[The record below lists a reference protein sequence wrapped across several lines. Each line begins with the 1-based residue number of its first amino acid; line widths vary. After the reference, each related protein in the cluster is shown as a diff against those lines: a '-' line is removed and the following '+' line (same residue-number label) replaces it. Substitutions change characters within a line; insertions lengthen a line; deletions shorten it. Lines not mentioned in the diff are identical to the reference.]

1 MTKHK
6 EADIKGVVVL
16 SDAPAAPADGRKS
29 YLARQS
35 RDNLTRAVFLLAWP
49 VIVEM
54 ALQSTVGIA
63 DVAMVGRL
71 GPAAIAAIGLG
82 NQIYMLALTVFAA
95 VRTGT
100 TVLIARLT
108 GAGDRIGA
116 NRAARQS
123 LLLATYISVLIMILG
138 LLFPAAGLRMLGAGP
153 DVIEVGVGY
162 MRWKAVSAVFAII
175 LMTCTG
181 ILRGSGDTLTSM
193 YANTTVNVLNIALN
207 WVFIFGNLGMPAM
220 GASGAGF
227 STMLARAVGA
237 AIMLAVLLRG
247 STGVRLKVWD
257 DNRPHFETIRRV
269 LGVGLPA
276 AMEQLFL
283 RGAQVF
289 FTMILTGMGT
299 NIYAAHQIALR
310 ADSVAFMPGMGFA
323 VAATTLVGQNLG
335 ANQPGVARRAGF
347 LTIYM
352 CVAMMSAIGVL
363 LFLFAVP
370 IVGFFTTEPEV
381 IVEGARVMRIMAFA
395 MPFMATARVAAGALR
410 GAGDTKYVMWGTGVS
425 IWVARLGL
433 AYVFVQVFGR
443 GLPGAWMAMFADHI
457 ARALIFGVRYYQG
470 RWQHIEV

>member
-1 MTKHK
+1 MN
-6 EADIKGVVVL
+6 DD
-16 SDAPAAPADGRKS
+16 SSAPGGARKS
-29 YLARQS
+29 QLARQS
-35 RDNLTRAVFLLAWP
+35 RDNLTKAVFLLAWP
-49 VIVEM
+49 VIIEM

-63 DVAMVGRL
+63 DIAMVGRL

-108 GAGDRIGA
+108 GAGDRMGA

-123 LLLATYISVLIMILG
+123 LLLATYISLVLMVLG
-138 LLFPAAGLRMLGAGP
+138 LLFPVAGLRMLGAGS

-175 LMTCTG
+175 LMTSTG

-193 YANTTVNVLNIALN
+193 YANTTVNILNIALN

-220 GASGAGF
+220 GAAGAGF
-227 STMLARAVGA
+227 ATMVARAVGS
-237 AIMLAVLLRG
+237 AIMLAVLFKG
-247 STGVRLKVWD
+247 STGVRLKIWD
-257 DNRPHFETIRRV
+257 DNRPHLETIRRV
-269 LGVGLPA
+269 LSVGLPA

-289 FTMILTGMGT
+289 FTMILTGLGT
-299 NIYAAHQIALR
+299 NMYAAHQIALR

-335 ANQPGVARRAGF
+335 AKQPAIARRAGY
-347 LTIYM
+347 LTIYL
-352 CVAMMSAIGVL
+352 CVVMMSGIGVL
-363 LFLFAVP
+363 LFLFATP

-381 IVEGARVMRIMAFA
+381 ITEGAKVMRIMAFA

-410 GAGDTKYVMWGTGVS
+410 GAGDTRYVMWGTGAS

-433 AYVFVQVFGR
+433 GFVFVQWFNW
-443 GLPGAWMAMFADHI
+443 GLVGAWMAMFADHVV
-457 ARALIFGVRYYQG
+457 RALVFGVRYYRGKWQG
-470 RWQHIEV
+470 IEI

>member
-1 MTKHK
+1 M
-6 EADIKGVVVL
+6 
-16 SDAPAAPADGRKS
+16 SDTSAAPEGERKS
-29 YLARQS
+29 RLAHQS

-63 DVAMVGRL
+63 DIAMVGRL

-100 TVLIARLT
+100 TVLVARLT

-123 LLLATYISVLIMILG
+123 LLLATYISLLLMVLG
-138 LLFPAAGLRMLGAGP
+138 LVFPAAGLRLLGAGT
-153 DVIEVGVGY
+153 DVVDVGVGY

-193 YANTTVNVLNIALN
+193 YANTTVNILNIALN

-220 GASGAGF
+220 GAAGAGF

-237 AIMLAVLLRG
+237 AIMLAVLLKG
-247 STGVRLKVWD
+247 STGVRLKLRD

-289 FTMILTGMGT
+289 FTMILTGLGT

-335 ANQPGVARRAGF
+335 ANQPAVARKAGF

-352 CVAMMSAIGVL
+352 CIAMMSTIGVF
-363 LFLFAVP
+363 LFVFAVP

-410 GAGDTKYVMWGTGVS
+410 GAGDTRYVMWGTGAS
-425 IWVARLGL
+425 IWIARLGL
-433 AYVFVQVFGR
+433 AYVFVQWLDW
-443 GLPGAWMAMFADHI
+443 GLVGAWMAMFADHVT
-457 ARALIFGVRYYQG
+457 RALVFGIRYYYG
-470 RWQHIEV
+470 KWQDIRV